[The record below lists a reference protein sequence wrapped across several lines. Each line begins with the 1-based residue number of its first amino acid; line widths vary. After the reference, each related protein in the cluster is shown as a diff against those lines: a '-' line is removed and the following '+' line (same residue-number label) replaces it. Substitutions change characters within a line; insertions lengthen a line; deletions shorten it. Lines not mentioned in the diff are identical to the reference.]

1 MIHLDLPDSEV
12 ARRVLAR
19 RLCAGCG
26 MNYSLID
33 NSPSAEARCD
43 ACGGELL
50 RREDDTEEALAV
62 RLREYHAKT
71 NPVLDIFRRKEY
83 VITVDSRPGKEQVQQ
98 AVRDKLGLPPSRLA
112 AASSQA
118 GAR

>member
-1 MIHLDLPDSEV
+1 
-12 ARRVLAR
+12 R

-26 MNYSLID
+26 MDYSLID
-33 NSPSAEARCD
+33 NSPSNDGRCD
-43 ACGGELL
+43 ACGGELV

-71 NPVLDIFRRKEY
+71 NPGLDSFRRKEY
-83 VITVDSRPGKEQVQQ
+83 VITGDSRPGKEQAQQ
-98 AVRDKLGLPPSRLA
+98 TIRNRVGLAPSPLA
-112 AASSQA
+112 ATSSEV

>member
-12 ARRVLAR
+12 RRRVLAR

-26 MNYSLID
+26 MDYSLID
-33 NSPSAEARCD
+33 NSPASDGTCD
-43 ACGGELL
+43 ACGGQLI

-83 VITVDSRPGKEQVQQ
+83 VITVDSRPPREQVQQ
-98 AVRDKLGLPPSRLA
+98 AVRDRLGLRPSRLE
-112 AASSQA
+112 AASSKV